1 MKISSYTH
9 AIPGRLRIK
18 IPQVKGSEVNAQKVE
33 RVLRSIGGVNSVKA
47 NPLTG
52 NVLVLFDSE
61 SLTHADVIEILIQ
74 QGYLKKNR
82 RDSSRSQRT
91 ATEKLLHPEYFGKAV
106 ADIALQ
112 TAVEFAV
119 RRALLALA

>member
-18 IPQVKGSEVNAQKVE
+18 IPQVKGSEMHAQKVE
-33 RVLRSIGGVNSVKA
+33 RVLKSIEGVNSVKA

-61 SLTHADVIEILIQ
+61 SLTHADVIEILVQ
-74 QGYLKKNR
+74 QGYIKNR
-82 RDSSRSQRT
+82 KDSSRSQRT
-91 ATEKLLHPEYFGKAV
+91 AAERLLHPEYIGKAV
-106 ADIALQ
+106 ADVALQ